1 MPTPRRARIND
12 NDPLTPTDRVIDS
25 YKQVASQPAESAD
38 SLQQADKLSS
48 QPIKKSASQESEKS
62 ASQPASQPD
71 SSSDADKEM
80 LDERDLVTTSQQAS
94 KLTSQESDKLTIQ
107 PADNPISEEREDA
120 EVEASQPSNKSAS
133 QEADKSTSQTVG
145 KLVLK
150 KATFKLDSEVITA
163 LDRYHLQLQIDLG
176 KQDAP
181 YKETIVEEAIAQ
193 WLEQSE
199 KSPNR
204 AIKSLAK
211 RQQQR

>member
-25 YKQVASQPAESAD
+25 YKQVASQPVESAD
-38 SLQQADKLSS
+38 SLQQVDKLAS

-80 LDERDLVTTSQQAS
+80 LDERDLVATSQQVS
-94 KLTSQESDKLTIQ
+94 KLTSQES
-107 PADNPISEEREDA
+107 
-120 EVEASQPSNKSAS
+120 
-133 QEADKSTSQTVG
+133 DKSTSQTVG
-145 KLVLK
+145 KLFLK